1 MSRVYALNFKITIA
15 IKRLHIYNSTQYYS
29 HLSLVPD
36 VLKTSFRWRNKEQKN
51 MKQVSLEELLEAGC
65 HFGHQVTRSNPKAR
79 DFVFESRDNIQIIDL
94 VKTKEGLDEAA
105 EFVRLLGEKGGNL
118 LVVGTK
124 RQAKEIVEQEAKRV
138 RELLEKES
146 KDKKGNLYYITQ
158 RWVGGVLTNFA
169 EVSKNFKKLKDLKQ
183 KVSSPEERA
192 IYTKKEIGLFEKEI
206 QRLESFYKGIYDMIQ
221 KPDALFIVDSHLENL
236 AVKEAGNMGVETVA
250 IVDTNADPYIID
262 HPIPAN
268 DDAVGSIK
276 LIVSHILDS
285 WFEGII
291 SQKLPKKEEE
301 NKTPKK
307 EDEKKEVEKPLK
319 KEKTVREKTKK
330 VSEKK

>member
-1 MSRVYALNFKITIA
+1 
-15 IKRLHIYNSTQYYS
+15 
-29 HLSLVPD
+29 
-36 VLKTSFRWRNKEQKN
+36 

-79 DFVFESRDNIQIIDL
+79 DFVFEARDNIQIIDL

-105 EFVRLLGEKGGNL
+105 EFVNKLGEKGGNL
-118 LVVGTK
+118 LIVGTK

-138 RELLEKES
+138 KELLEKET
-146 KDKKGNLYYITQ
+146 KDKKGNLFFITQ
-158 RWVGGVLTNFA
+158 RWVGGILTNFP

-192 IYTKKEIGLFEKEI
+192 RYTKKEIGIFEKEI
-206 QRLESFYKGIYDMIQ
+206 QRLESFYNGISDMVE
-221 KPDALFIVDSHLENL
+221 KPNALFIIDSHLENL
-236 AVKEAGNMGVETVA
+236 AVREALNMNVETVA

-276 LIVSHILDS
+276 LIVTHILDS
-285 WFEGII
+285 WFEGIK
-291 SQKLPKKEEE
+291 SQKLPKKEDDKDLPKNEV
-301 NKTPKK
+301 KK
-307 EDEKKEVEKPLK
+307 EEAKVKKKTEVKEVK
-319 KEKTVREKTKK
+319 KEKSKKTAKK
-330 VSEKK
+330 K

>member
-1 MSRVYALNFKITIA
+1 
-15 IKRLHIYNSTQYYS
+15 
-29 HLSLVPD
+29 
-36 VLKTSFRWRNKEQKN
+36 

-105 EFVRLLGEKGGNL
+105 EFVRKLGEKGGNL

-146 KDKKGNLYYITQ
+146 KDKNGKLFFVTQ
-158 RWVGGVLTNFA
+158 RWVGGVLTNFS
-169 EVSKNFKKLKDLKQ
+169 EVSKNFKKLNDLKQ

-192 IYTKKEIGLFEKEI
+192 IYTKKEIGIFEKEI
-206 QRLESFYKGIYDMIQ
+206 QRLESFYNGISDMTE
-221 KPDALFIVDSHLENL
+221 KPNALFIIDSHLESI
-236 AVKEAGNMGVETVA
+236 AVKEALNMNVETVA

-276 LIVSHILDS
+276 LIVTHILDS
-285 WFEGII
+285 WFEGIK
-291 SQKLPKKEEE
+291 SQKLPKVEVEKKEA
-301 NKTPKK
+301 PKK
-307 EDEKKEVEKPLK
+307 EEVIKAPIEEIKKPEVKKETVKRAK
-319 KEKTVREKTKK
+319 KK
-330 VSEKK
+330 